1 MIPAAT
7 ATSTL
12 SSCWGVKVECLKDEK
27 EVVVVVVLLEAHWAP
42 QKKKK
47 KKKKKNNASCN
58 GGESGLLCRVGE
70 AKLIYI
76 TCTSRNVPKRCLL

>member
-27 EVVVVVVLLEAHWAP
+27 EVVAVVVLLEAHWAP

-47 KKKKKNNASCN
+47 KKKKK
-58 GGESGLLCRVGE
+58 
-70 AKLIYI
+70 KI
-76 TCTSRNVPKRCLL
+76 TAMMQRRGIGALVQSWRGKINLHYMHFT

>member
-27 EVVVVVVLLEAHWAP
+27 EVVAAVVLLEAHWAP

-47 KKKKKNNASCN
+47 KNHCN
-58 GGESGLLCRVGE
+58 DATEGNRGSSAELERQ
-70 AKLIYI
+70 
-76 TCTSRNVPKRCLL
+76 N

>member
-27 EVVVVVVLLEAHWAP
+27 EVVAVVVLLEAHWAP

-47 KKKKKNNASCN
+47 KKKKKNHCNDATEGNRGSCAELERQN
-58 GGESGLLCRVGE
+58 
-70 AKLIYI
+70 
-76 TCTSRNVPKRCLL
+76 